1 MAWNEPGGGR
11 NNNQDPWRGGNGD
24 QGPPDLEEVMK
35 KLQDRFGG
43 IFGKR
48 GGGGPSSGGEGNPI
62 ALFIV
67 LLVAAS
73 LIWGLYG
80 FYRVEEAEKAVVL
93 RFGKYYKTTGP
104 GLDWHMPMIDELLKV
119 NTLQVGSHTHQSSML
134 TKDQNIVDV
143 QLEVQYRV
151 DDPKLFFLKVADPG
165 TSLRQATESAL
176 RHVVGGT
183 LMDQVITDGREV
195 IAIDIRNRLQE
206 YLNNYSTGLLIENVN
221 IQDAHPPKQVKDAF
235 DDVIKAKEDE
245 VRLKNEAEAY
255 ANGIIPEARGMA
267 KRQVEEAL
275 AYQGEVVARAQGEAE
290 RFNRLLTEYQK
301 APKVTR
307 ERLYIE
313 TMESVLSNSTKV
325 MVDVDGGNNLLY
337 LPLDKIMAE
346 SQSRSSMPMS
356 VGSSA
361 IPDTSGDRMRTRRD
375 SGRSSSRREGR

>member
-48 GGGGPSSGGEGNPI
+48 GGGGPSSGGEGNPM

-195 IAIDIRNRLQE
+195 IAIDIRNRLQD